1 MRFRTVVTPFLALLA
16 TACVDKSE
24 SEGAIQNRGSEPEP
38 SAGSR
43 DAAYVVFNYE
53 ISNRE
58 AYNSYLMQVPETL
71 GAYGAEVLVADYESD
86 VIEGAAGQV
95 TVVLRFDSKE
105 TALDWYRSP
114 EYQEIIGLRTAASHG
129 IASLADA
136 AKN

>member
-1 MRFRTVVTPFLALLA
+1 MMAPFLALLA
-16 TACVDKSE
+16 TACVDRAE
-24 SEGAIQNRGSEPEP
+24 IEGAVLNGGGEPKP
-38 SAGSR
+38 SVSSIE
-43 DAAYVVFNYE
+43 AAYVVFNYE
-53 ISNRE
+53 ISDRE
-58 AYNSYLMQVPETL
+58 AYAAYLKQVPETL
-71 GAYGAEVLVADYESD
+71 ELYNAEVLVADYESEA
-86 VIEGAAGQV
+86 IEGAAGRV